1 MRTLLRILTY
11 LRPHRKRLVLT
22 YLCITVVTVLNL
34 LIPWVTKQVIDVGL
48 ASGDQRYMLQAA
60 LVVVAIAAARM
71 IFSFGQRFGME
82 SSGQMVSYDV
92 RNQLYNHIQR
102 LSFSYHTHAQTGQ
115 LMSRMAEDVG
125 AIQRFV
131 SGALLDS
138 LSIVLMLG
146 FIIIILLQLN
156 WQLALISL
164 LPMPLLAYLV
174 KALADQMRPKWR
186 QVQQDFAQVTTVLQ
200 ENLTGV
206 QVVRAFAREPY
217 EIEKFDAANRTY
229 MRTRLDTIRFWG
241 ATSPSMGFLVAVSVA
256 LVFWFGGPMVISGA
270 LTLGTLVAINSYIL
284 MLSGPV
290 QRLGNI
296 VNLMAEAFACGERIF
311 EVLDTP
317 FEIHDTPNATAL
329 PTIEG
334 HVRFEHVDFKY
345 SDGRQPTLSDINLDA
360 KPGQAIA
367 LVGHT
372 GAGKSTLINLILRFY
387 DVTAGRITVDGHDVR
402 YLTLESLRRHIGV
415 VLQDTL
421 LFSATIREN
430 IAYGRP
436 DASEAEVVS
445 AAKAAQAHEFI
456 MSFPKGYET
465 EVGERGITLSG
476 GQRQRIAI
484 ARALLVDPRILIL
497 DDSTSS
503 VDMETEHLIQQ
514 ALSALMRGRTSFVI
528 AQRLTTVKSADQVL
542 VMDHGRIVQRGTHA
556 ALLTEAGPYREIYD
570 LQLRDQ
576 EEAIASI
583 AAATGISDLRPAL
596 VETHSAGRPA
606 SAEGGAM

>member
-1 MRTLLRILTY
+1 LEAHPVRTLLRILTY
-11 LRPHRKRLVLT
+11 LKPHRKRLGLT
-22 YLCITVVTVLNL
+22 YGCIAAVTVLNL
-34 LIPWVTKQVIDVGL
+34 IIPWIIRQVIDVGL
-48 ASGDQRYMLQAA
+48 AAGNTRFLIQMA
-60 LVVVAIAAARM
+60 LVIAGVAAARVL
-71 IFSFGQRFGME
+71 FSFGQRFGME

-92 RNQLYNHIQR
+92 RNQVYNHIQR

-115 LMSRMAEDVG
+115 LMSRMSEDVG
-125 AIQRFV
+125 ALQRFV
-131 SGALLDS
+131 AGALLDS

-146 FIIIILLQLN
+146 FIIILLLQMS
-156 WQLALISL
+156 WQLALLALI
-164 LPMPLLAYLV
+164 PMPLLALSVQYL
-174 KALADQMRPKWR
+174 ANQMRPKWK

-217 EIEKFDAANRTY
+217 EIEKFDKANRTY
-229 MRTRLDTIRFWG
+229 MRTRLGTIRFWG
-241 ATSPSMGFLVAVSVA
+241 STSPFMGFLVAISVA
-256 LVFWFGGPMVISGA
+256 LTFWFGGPMVVAGTMS
-270 LTLGTLVAINSYIL
+270 LGTLVAFNSYIL

-296 VNLMAEAFACGERIF
+296 VNLTAEALACADRIF
-311 EVLDTP
+311 ELLDTP
-317 FEIHDTPNATAL
+317 FEIQDSPRAL
-329 PTIEG
+329 ELAQIEG
-334 HVRFEHVDFKY
+334 RVQFEHVDFKY
-345 SDGRQPTLSDINLDA
+345 SDGRQPTLTDINLDA
-360 KPGQAIA
+360 QPGQVVA

-387 DVTAGRITVDGHDVR
+387 DVTAGRVLVDGHDVR
-402 YLTLESLRRHIGV
+402 YVTLESLRSHIGV

-436 DASEAEVVS
+436 DASEEEVIAV
-445 AAKAAQAHEFI
+445 AQAAQAHEFI

-514 ALSALMRGRTSFVI
+514 ALQCLMRGRTSFVI

-542 VMDHGRIVQRGTHA
+542 VLDHGRIVERGTHDE
-556 ALLTEAGPYREIYD
+556 LVRVPGPYREIYD

-583 AAATGISDLRPAL
+583 AAATGAADLKPAL
-596 VETHSAGRPA
+596 AGV
-606 SAEGGAM
+606 GG

>member
-11 LRPHRKRLVLT
+11 LKPHRKRLGLT
-22 YLCITVVTVLNL
+22 YLCIAAVTLLNL
-34 LIPWVTKQVIDVGL
+34 LIPWIIRQVIDVGL
-48 ASGDQRYMLQAA
+48 ARGDTGYVLQMAF
-60 LVVVAIAAARM
+60 LVVGVAAGRV

-92 RNQLYNHIQR
+92 RNQVYNHIQR

-115 LMSRMAEDVG
+115 LMSRMSEDVG

-138 LSIVLMLG
+138 LSIALMLG
-146 FIIIILLQLN
+146 FIIIILIQMN
-156 WQLALISL
+156 WQLALLALI
-164 LPMPLLAYLV
+164 PMPFLGLSVQYLAN
-174 KALADQMRPKWR
+174 QMRPKWK

-217 EIEKFDAANRTY
+217 EIEKFDTANSTY
-229 MRTRLDTIRFWG
+229 MRTRLSTIRFWG
-241 ATSPSMGFLVAVSVA
+241 SSSPFMGFLVACSVA
-256 LVFWFGGPMVISGA
+256 LTFWFGGPMVAAGTIS
-270 LTLGTLVAINSYIL
+270 LGTLVAFNSYIL

-290 QRLGNI
+290 QRLGNT
-296 VNLMAEAFACGERIF
+296 VNLTAEAFACADRIF

-317 FEIHDTPNATAL
+317 FEIRDSPNAAVLATVQ
-329 PTIEG
+329 G
-334 HVRFEHVDFKY
+334 RVQFEHVDFKY
-345 SDGRQPTLSDINLDA
+345 SDGRQPTLTDINLDA
-360 KPGQAIA
+360 QPGQVVA

-387 DVTAGRITVDGHDVR
+387 DVTAGRVLIDGYDVR
-402 YLTLESLRRHIGV
+402 YVTLESLRSRIGV

-436 DASEAEVVS
+436 DASEEEIVI
-445 AAKAAQAHEFI
+445 AAKAAQAHDFV

-514 ALSALMRGRTSFVI
+514 ALGTLMKGRTSFVI

-542 VMDHGRIVQRGTHA
+542 VLDHGRIVERGTHEE
-556 ALLTEAGPYREIYD
+556 LLREAGPYREIYD

-583 AAATGISDLRPAL
+583 AAATGTADLQPAL
-596 VETHSAGRPA
+596 AGH
-606 SAEGGAM
+606 GQ

>member
-1 MRTLLRILTY
+1 VHTFLRILSY
-11 LRPHRKRLVLT
+11 LKPHRKRLAIT
-22 YLCITVVTVLNL
+22 YGCIAAVTVLNL
-34 LIPWVTKQVIDVGL
+34 LIPWIIRQVIDVGL
-48 ASGDQRYMLQAA
+48 AAGDRRYLLQMAL
-60 LVVVAIAAARM
+60 LVVGVAAARVL
-71 IFSFGQRFGME
+71 FSFGQRFGME
-82 SSGQMVSYDV
+82 SSGQMVAYDI
-92 RNQLYNHIQR
+92 RNQLYDHIQR

-131 SGALLDS
+131 AGALLDS

-146 FIIIILLQLN
+146 FIIAILVRMN
-156 WQLALISL
+156 WQLALIAL
-164 LPMPLLAYLV
+164 IPMPILAISV
-174 KALADQMRPKWR
+174 QDLARRMRPRWK
-186 QVQQDFAQVTTVLQ
+186 QVQQEFAQVTTVLQ
-200 ENLTGV
+200 ENLTGA

-217 EIEKFDAANRTY
+217 EIAKFDAANRAY
-229 MRTRLDTIRFWG
+229 MRTRLSTIRFWG
-241 ATSPSMGFLVAVSVA
+241 SASPFMGFLVACSIA
-256 LVFWFGGPMVISGA
+256 LTFWFGGPMVSAGQ
-270 LTLGTLVAINSYIL
+270 LSLGTLVAFSSYIL

-296 VNLMAEAFACGERIF
+296 VNLAAEAFACAERIF
-311 EVLDTP
+311 EVLDAP
-317 FEIHDTPNATAL
+317 FEIHDSPNALVLTNVR
-329 PTIEG
+329 G
-334 HVRFEHVDFKY
+334 HVKFEHVDFKY
-345 SDGRQPTLSDINLDA
+345 SDGRQPTLTDINLEA
-360 KPGQAIA
+360 RPGEVVA

-387 DVTAGRITVDGHDVR
+387 DVTAGRVLIDGHDVR
-402 YLTLESLRRHIGV
+402 YVTLESLRRHIGV

-436 DASEAEVVS
+436 DAGDEEIIA
-445 AAKAAQAHEFI
+445 AAKAAQAHDFI
-456 MSFPKGYET
+456 MSFPKGYDT

-514 ALSALMRGRTSFVI
+514 ALKTLMKGRTSFVI
-528 AQRLTTVKSADQVL
+528 AQRLTTIKSADQVL
-542 VMDHGRIVQRGTHA
+542 VLDHGRIVQRGTHDELVA
-556 ALLTEAGPYREIYD
+556 VPGPYREIYD

-583 AAATGISDLRPAL
+583 AAATGAAHLRPAL
-596 VETHSAGRPA
+596 V
-606 SAEGGAM
+606 GARG

>member
-11 LRPHRKRLVLT
+11 LKPHRRRLAIT
-22 YLCITVVTVLNL
+22 YLCIAAVTVLNL
-34 LIPWVTKQVIDVGL
+34 LIPWIIRQVIDVGL
-48 ASGDQRYMLQAA
+48 ATGDARYLMQMA
-60 LVVVAIAAARM
+60 LVIAAVAAARVL
-71 IFSFGQRFGME
+71 FSFGQRFGME
-82 SSGQMVSYDV
+82 SSGQMVAYDV
-92 RNQLYNHIQR
+92 RNQLYDHIQR

-115 LMSRMAEDVG
+115 LMSRMSEDVG
-125 AIQRFV
+125 AFQRFV
-131 SGALLDS
+131 AGALLDS

-146 FIIIILLQLN
+146 FIVVILLQMS
-156 WQLALISL
+156 WSLALLAL
-164 LPMPLLAYLV
+164 LPMPLLALSVQYL
-174 KALADQMRPKWR
+174 ASRMRPRWK

-200 ENLTGV
+200 ENLTGA

-217 EIEKFDAANRTY
+217 EIAKFDAANRAY
-229 MRTRLDTIRFWG
+229 MRTRLSTIRFWG
-241 ATSPSMGFLVAVSVA
+241 SASPFMGFLVAVSIA
-256 LVFWFGGPMVISGA
+256 LTFWFGGPMVTAGTLS
-270 LTLGTLVAINSYIL
+270 LGTLVAFSSYIL

-296 VNLMAEAFACGERIF
+296 VNLTAEAMACADRIF

-317 FEIHDTPNATAL
+317 FEIQDSPNAAVL
-329 PTIEG
+329 SAVQG
-334 HVRFEHVDFKY
+334 HVQFEHVDFKY
-345 SDGRQPTLSDINLDA
+345 SDGRSPTLTDINLDA
-360 KPGQAIA
+360 LPGQVVA

-387 DVTAGRITVDGHDVR
+387 DVTAGRVLVDGHDVR
-402 YLTLESLRRHIGV
+402 YVTLESLRRHIGV

-436 DASEAEVVS
+436 DAHDEEII
-445 AAKAAQAHEFI
+445 AAARAAQAHDFI
-456 MSFPKGYET
+456 MSFPKGYDT

-514 ALSALMRGRTSFVI
+514 ALQCLMRGRTSFVI

-542 VMDHGRIVQRGTHA
+542 VMDHGRIVQRGAHDE
-556 ALLTEAGPYREIYD
+556 LVRVPGPYREIYD

-583 AAATGISDLRPAL
+583 AMATGAADLKPAL
-596 VETHSAGRPA
+596 VAARG
-606 SAEGGAM
+606 

>member
-1 MRTLLRILTY
+1 MHTLLRILTY
-11 LRPHRKRLVLT
+11 LKPHRRRLAIT
-22 YLCITVVTVLNL
+22 YGCIAAVTGLNL
-34 LIPWVTKQVIDVGL
+34 AIPWIIRQVIDIGL
-48 ASGDQRYMLQAA
+48 ATGDRRYLLQMALLIVGVAA
-60 LVVVAIAAARM
+60 VRVA
-71 IFSFGQRFGME
+71 FSFGQRFGME
-82 SSGQMVSYDV
+82 SSGQMVAYDV
-92 RNQLYNHIQR
+92 RNQLYDHIQR

-125 AIQRFV
+125 AFQRFV
-131 SGALLDS
+131 AGALLDS

-146 FIIIILLQLN
+146 FIIAILLQMS
-156 WQLALISL
+156 WQLALIAL
-164 LPMPLLAYLV
+164 IPMPLLALSVQYL
-174 KALADQMRPKWR
+174 AGQMRPRWK
-186 QVQQDFAQVTTVLQ
+186 QVQQAFAQVTTVLQ
-200 ENLTGV
+200 ENLTGA

-217 EIEKFDAANRTY
+217 EIAKFDAANKEY
-229 MRTRLDTIRFWG
+229 MRTRLSTIRFWG
-241 ATSPSMGFLVAVSVA
+241 STSPFMGFLVAGSVA
-256 LVFWFGGPMVISGA
+256 LTFWFGGPMVMAGTLS
-270 LTLGTLVAINSYIL
+270 LGTLVAFSSYIL

-296 VNLMAEAFACGERIF
+296 VNLTAEALACAERIF

-317 FEIHDTPNATAL
+317 CEIRDSPNAAVLTDVQ
-329 PTIEG
+329 G
-334 HVRFEHVDFKY
+334 HVQFEHVDFKY
-345 SDGRQPTLSDINLDA
+345 SDGRQPTLQDINLDA
-360 KPGQAIA
+360 RPGEVIA

-387 DVTAGRITVDGHDVR
+387 DVTAGRVLIDGHDVR
-402 YLTLESLRRHIGV
+402 YVTLESLRRHIGV

-436 DASEAEVVS
+436 DADEAEIIA
-445 AAKAAQAHEFI
+445 AAKAAQAHDFI
-456 MSFPKGYET
+456 MSFPKGYDT

-514 ALSALMRGRTSFVI
+514 ALKTLMKGRTSFVI
-528 AQRLTTVKSADQVL
+528 AQRLTTIKSADQVL
-542 VMDHGRIVQRGTHA
+542 VMDHGRIVQRGTHDELVA
-556 ALLTEAGPYREIYD
+556 VPGPYREIYD

-576 EEAIASI
+576 EEAIAAI
-583 AAATGISDLRPAL
+583 AAATGAADLRPAL
-596 VETHSAGRPA
+596 AGTR
-606 SAEGGAM
+606 SMSR

>member
-11 LRPHRKRLVLT
+11 LRPHRKRLAVT
-22 YLCITVVTVLNL
+22 YICIAVVTVLNL
-34 LIPWVTKQVIDVGL
+34 LIPWVIKQVIDVGL
-48 ASGDQRYMLQAA
+48 ASGSQRYMVQAA

-92 RNQLYNHIQR
+92 RNQLYDHIQR

-115 LMSRMAEDVG
+115 LMSRMSEDVG

-138 LSIVLMLG
+138 LSIILMLG
-146 FIIIILLQLN
+146 FIIIILFQLS

-164 LPMPLLAYLV
+164 LPMPILAYLV
-174 KALADQMRPKWR
+174 KALADRMRPKWR

-217 EIEKFDAANRTY
+217 EMEKFDSANRAY

-241 ATSPSMGFLVAVSVA
+241 ATSPSMGFLVACSVA
-256 LVFWFGGPMVISGA
+256 LVFWFGGPMVIAGT

-296 VNLMAEAFACGERIF
+296 VNLMAEAFACAERIF
-311 EVLDTP
+311 EVLDSP
-317 FEIHDTPNATAL
+317 FEIRDSPNSTTL
-329 PTIEG
+329 PTVQG
-334 HVRFEHVDFKY
+334 HVKFEHVDFKY
-345 SDGRQPTLSDINLDA
+345 SDGRQPTLTDINLDA
-360 KPGQAIA
+360 QPGQVIA

-387 DVTAGRITVDGHDVR
+387 DVTAGRILVDGHDVR
-402 YLTLESLRRHIGV
+402 YVTLESLRHHIGV

-436 DASEAEVVS
+436 DASEEEVIA
-445 AAKAAQAHEFI
+445 AAKASQAHDFI
-456 MSFPKGYET
+456 MSFPKGYDT

-503 VDMETEHLIQQ
+503 VDMETEHLIQR
-514 ALSALMRGRTSFVI
+514 ALGSLMQGRTSFVI

-556 ALLTEAGPYREIYD
+556 ELLAEPGPYREIYD

-583 AAATGISDLRPAL
+583 AAATGVADLRPAL
-596 VETHSAGRPA
+596 ACAGKEA
-606 SAEGGAM
+606 

>member
-11 LRPHRKRLVLT
+11 LGPHRKRLAIT
-22 YLCITVVTVLNL
+22 YACIAVVTVLNL
-34 LIPWVTKQVIDVGL
+34 LIPWIIRQVIDVGL
-48 ASGDQRYMLQAA
+48 VNGDRRYILQAA
-60 LVVVAIAAARM
+60 LLIVAIAAARV

-92 RNQLYNHIQR
+92 RNQLYDHVQR

-115 LMSRMAEDVG
+115 LMSRMSEDVG

-131 SGALLDS
+131 AGALLDS

-146 FIIIILLQLN
+146 FIIVILLQMN
-156 WQLALISL
+156 WRLALL
-164 LPMPLLAYLV
+164 AMTPMPILALSVRYL
-174 KALADQMRPKWR
+174 ANRMRPKWK

-206 QVVRAFAREPY
+206 QVVRAFAREPH
-217 EIEKFDAANRTY
+217 EIRKFDAANRTY
-229 MRTRLDTIRFWG
+229 MRTRLSTIRFWG
-241 ATSPSMGFLVAVSVA
+241 STSPFMGFLVACSVA
-256 LVFWFGGPMVISGA
+256 LTFWFGGPMVVAGVMS
-270 LTLGTLVAINSYIL
+270 LGTLVAFNSYIM

-296 VNLMAEAFACGERIF
+296 VNLTAEAFACAERIF

-317 FEIHDTPNATAL
+317 FEIRDSPNAAVLTDVQ
-329 PTIEG
+329 G
-334 HVRFEHVDFKY
+334 RVRVEHVDFKY
-345 SDGRQPTLSDINLDA
+345 SDGRQPILANIDLDA
-360 KPGQAIA
+360 KPGQVVA

-387 DVTAGRITVDGHDVR
+387 DVTTGRVLVDERDVR
-402 YLTLESLRRHIGV
+402 YVTLESLRSRIGV

-421 LFSATIREN
+421 LFSATVREN

-436 DASEAEVVS
+436 DASEEEVIA

-456 MSFPKGYET
+456 VSFPKGYDT

-484 ARALLVDPRILIL
+484 ARALLVNPRILIL

-503 VDMETEHLIQQ
+503 VDIETEHLIQQ
-514 ALSALMRGRTSFVI
+514 ALGTLMQGRTSFVI

-542 VMDHGRIVQRGTHA
+542 VLDHGRIVQRGTHA
-556 ALLTEAGPYREIYD
+556 ELVRKPGPYQEIYD

-583 AAATGISDLRPAL
+583 AAATGVAGLTPAL
-596 VETHSAGRPA
+596 AGV
-606 SAEGGAM
+606 GG

>member
-11 LRPHRKRLVLT
+11 LGPHRKRLAIT
-22 YLCITVVTVLNL
+22 YACIAVVTVLNL
-34 LIPWVTKQVIDVGL
+34 LIPWIIRQVIDVGL
-48 ASGDQRYMLQAA
+48 TGGDRPYILQAA
-60 LVVVAIAAARM
+60 LIIVAIAAARM
-71 IFSFGQRFGME
+71 VFSFGQRYGME
-82 SSGQMVSYDV
+82 WSGQMVSYDV
-92 RNQLYNHIQR
+92 RNQVYDHIQR

-125 AIQRFV
+125 ALQRFV
-131 SGALLDS
+131 TGALLDS
-138 LSIVLMLG
+138 LSIVLMLS
-146 FIIIILLQLN
+146 FIIVILIQMSWRLTL
-156 WQLALISL
+156 LALI
-164 LPMPLLAYLV
+164 PMPFLAVSVQYL
-174 KALADQMRPKWR
+174 ANRMRPKWK
-186 QVQQDFAQVTTVLQ
+186 QVQQDLAQVTTVLQ

-206 QVVRAFAREPY
+206 QVVRAFARETF
-217 EIEKFDAANRTY
+217 EMAKFDAANSAY
-229 MRTRLDTIRFWG
+229 MRTRLSTVRFWG
-241 ATSPSMGFLVAVSVA
+241 SASPFMGFLVACSVA
-256 LVFWFGGPMVISGA
+256 LTFWFGGPMVVAGTIS
-270 LTLGTLVAINSYIL
+270 LGTLVAFNSYIL

-296 VNLMAEAFACGERIF
+296 VNLAAEAFACADRIF

-317 FEIHDTPNATAL
+317 FEIRDSPNAGTL
-329 PTIEG
+329 STVEG
-334 HVRFEHVDFKY
+334 RVQFEHVDFRY
-345 SDGRQPTLSDINLDA
+345 SDVRQPTLTDISLDA
-360 KPGQAIA
+360 RPGQVVA

-387 DVTAGRITVDGHDVR
+387 DVTSGRVMVDGYDVR
-402 YLTLESLRRHIGV
+402 YVTLESLRSHIGV

-421 LFSATIREN
+421 LFSATVREN

-436 DASEAEVVS
+436 DVTEEEVIA
-445 AAKAAQAHEFI
+445 AAKAAQAHDFI

-484 ARALLVDPRILIL
+484 ARALLIDPRILIL

-514 ALSALMRGRTSFVI
+514 ALGTLMRGRTSFVI

-542 VMDHGRIVQRGTHA
+542 VMDHGRIVQRGTHNE
-556 ALLTEAGPYREIYD
+556 LLREAGPYREIYD

-583 AAATGISDLRPAL
+583 AAATGAADLQPAL
-596 VETHSAGRPA
+596 AAYVP
-606 SAEGGAM
+606 